1 MRRRVHITAALIG
14 FLLLLKPFDC
24 FSATG
29 MTREAACCCAKGKC
43 VPNRN
48 SDCCRQSV
56 PDSQQ
61 YLSAAH
67 HAPVQSLPILE
78 LIEPVAPVF
87 LPPPQF
93 TAGIFSHIHSPPGSP
108 AESRLNLPLL
118 I

>member
-1 MRRRVHITAALIG
+1 MRRSIHITAALIG

-29 MTREAACCCAKGKC
+29 MTRKAACCCAKGKC
-43 VPNRN
+43 VPTKD

-67 HAPVQSLPILE
+67 HASVHSLPIVEIAEQVAATCPQSPQLATE
-78 LIEPVAPVF
+78 L
-87 LPPPQF
+87 
-93 TAGIFSHIHSPPGSP
+93 FSKIHSPPGSP
-108 AESRLNLPLL
+108 PESRLNLPLL